1 MSRESE
7 RNRFEEIFTPT
18 QESYIPLSEIIEDP
32 RLNESERYHYQMLI
46 KVSDGQAW
54 IKEYY
59 PDGDLSAAPVTE
71 IVLGPIPNSE
81 GYRPS

>member
-7 RNRFEEIFTPT
+7 THRFEEIFIPT

-32 RLNESERYHYQMLI
+32 RLSESERYHYQMLI
-46 KVSDGQAW
+46 EVSDGQAW

-59 PDGDLSAAPVTE
+59 PDGDLSAPPVTE
-71 IVLGPIPNSE
+71 IVLGPTPNSE
-81 GYRPS
+81 GDQPS